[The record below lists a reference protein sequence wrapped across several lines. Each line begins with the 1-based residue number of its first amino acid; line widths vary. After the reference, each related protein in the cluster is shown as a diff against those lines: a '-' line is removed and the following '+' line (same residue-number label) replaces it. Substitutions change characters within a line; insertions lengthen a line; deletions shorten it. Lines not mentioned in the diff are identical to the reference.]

1 MHYFSSSN
9 LAFHKVIGS
18 PCSFCLSSDRPPGGG
33 LSAEEGCRQPE
44 AAGEGPE
51 GETEPGVAK
60 DGGSIVGEEERST
73 EPRSG
78 ERMVEE
84 NLTEHKDGC
93 HTLESVGCI

>member
-60 DGGSIVGEEERST
+60 RGGSIVGEEERST
-73 EPRSG
+73 EPGSG
-78 ERMVEE
+78 EKMVEE
-84 NLTEHKDGC
+84 NLTEHKDSC
-93 HTLESVGCI
+93 RTLE